1 MADATAKRRWYQFY
15 LWHLVVLMT
24 LACVVTAC
32 VVTAWKEYQR
42 AKAIAREEAMQRD
55 IADVYAEQS
64 LYTSACASAGGSTCG
79 IGLAFSTD
87 AELAQMGTLRIE
99 AATLTSHEVTDEGLA
114 CLRNRTTLTSLDLLD
129 TQVTDKGLKHLHG
142 LTNLN
147 EVRIFSDRVTQEGI
161 EELQA
166 ALPKCQIHFRSRS
179 KEP

>member
-32 VVTAWKEYQR
+32 VVTGWKEYQR
-42 AKAIAREEAMQRD
+42 AKAIAREEAMGRA
-55 IADVYAEQS
+55 IAERYAEQS
-64 LYTSACASAGGSTCG
+64 VYTSACASAGG
-79 IGLAFSTD
+79 IAFSSD